1 MNYKF
6 AKLAADHT
14 PIYAPDAVTIGVQ
27 TYLHPTATEY
37 AVASDGPYWP
47 YIDEPPVEPAPDG
60 YHYAP
65 TGWEERAETAN
76 PYTATIRR
84 VYNLVADPLPM
95 LADFDEAMEEHLRR
109 EREERGY
116 TTREPDSYLTS
127 AVPRWSQDAM
137 DWVAHRDAV
146 MGYALALINAV
157 QAGEREP
164 PTMAEFVAGL
174 PQIEW
179 TYSEES

>member
-1 MNYKF
+1 M
-6 AKLAADHT
+6 
-14 PIYAPDAVTIGVQ
+14 PAPEGFSYVAGHRYRTEERDGVQ
-27 TYLHPTATEY
+27 VPV
-37 AVASDGPYWP
+37 AV
-47 YIDEPPVEPAPDG
+47 
-60 YHYAP
+60 
-65 TGWEERAETAN
+65 ETV
-76 PYTATIRR
+76 YT
-84 VYNLVADPLPM
+84 LVADPLPT

-127 AVPRWSQDAM
+127 ADPRWSQDAM

-146 MGYALALINAV
+146 MGYALNLINAV